1 MNKIKLATIDGE
13 SVFEFPWEWI
23 ESKGIDFDVN
33 DLEAKAER
41 GIVTGTLFRKRQA
54 EIPSAKLKISK
65 ALTQLQVYPLLKIIR
80 NEKIMLTYFEKY
92 ENTYKTIEVYAKKPS
107 MSVRRYPVDDNTN
120 EIIYEPFELQLTAY
134 GGI

>member
-1 MNKIKLATIDGE
+1 MNKIKLATVDGE

-23 ESKGIDFDVN
+23 ESKGIDFEVN

-65 ALTQLQVYPLLKIIR
+65 ALMQEEVFPLLRIIR
-80 NEKIMLTYFEKY
+80 EEKIMLSYFEKY
-92 ENTYKTIEVYAKKPS
+92 ENAYKTIEVYAKKPN
-107 MSVRRYPVDDNTN
+107 MQVRRYPIDNNTDA
-120 EIIYEPFELQLTAY
+120 ILYEPFELQLTAY